1 MTLAKLLV
9 VREGEAYWAVCQR
22 VVAAHD
28 DPAALARECDARI
41 GMLASLAPAADDEAP
56 RLLRVQALQAAAWQH
71 EVRRAVDAI
80 RGEAFSKVVLARDVL
95 QQYARPVAIGP
106 LLRRLRR
113 RDPRAHL
120 FAIRR
125 RDGCFVGATPE
136 RLARVAHGHAH
147 THALAGTIARGNDP
161 AHDRALG
168 AQLMASAKE
177 RLEHALVVD
186 AIRDALAPLSRAI
199 DVPAQPSLLRL
210 PRLQHLS
217 TPIAAALNER
227 ATLLQVVAALHPT
240 PAVAGHPRAAA
251 LEHIRAHEGFDRG
264 WYAGPIG
271 WIDAHGNG
279 DFVVALRSAL
289 ISAGACRLFAGCGIV
304 AESEPARE
312 YRETSLKLSGM
323 QAAIEARDAAA
334 AARTVAPIPSAAH

>member
-1 MTLAKLLV
+1 
-9 VREGEAYWAVCQR
+9 
-22 VVAAHD
+22 
-28 DPAALARECDARI
+28 
-41 GMLASLAPAADDEAP
+41 
-56 RLLRVQALQAAAWQH
+56 
-71 EVRRAVDAI
+71 
-80 RGEAFSKVVLARDVL
+80 
-95 QQYARPVAIGP
+95 GP

-289 ISAGACRLFAGCGIV
+289 ISASACRLFAGCGIV
-304 AESEPARE
+304 AASEPARE

-334 AARTVAPIPSAAH
+334 ARTVAPIPSAAH